1 MSTTMS
7 LALVLFTRSALAQ
20 VSEVTAAP
28 DEVARFRGGVSL
40 ATGIFLAGVTPEL
53 DLTAQA
59 GVQLT
64 PRWALVG
71 EAGLTWGLPRE
82 AGTRVAYAHL
92 EALAEATFAHRYF
105 IGVGP
110 LIAFGL
116 WSAPS
121 GTSSASAAAGLFPG
135 LDLRIGAGFGSRDD
149 SGRRHQFTV
158 GLDAKLMIAA
168 AAVSASSASA
178 PATIGPGLGTSLIL
192 FLGYQAK

>member
-7 LALVLFTRSALAQ
+7 LMLLFVTHSALAQ
-20 VSEVTAAP
+20 VPELAAAP
-28 DEVARFRGGVSL
+28 DEAARFRGGVSL
-40 ATGIFLAGVTPEL
+40 ATGIFLAGATPEL

-64 PRWALVG
+64 RRWALLG

-82 AGTRVAYAHL
+82 AGTYLTYGHVG
-92 EALAEATFAHRYF
+92 ALAEATFADRYF
-105 IGVGP
+105 IGAGP
-110 LIAFGL
+110 LVAFGL
-116 WSAPS
+116 WSAP
-121 GTSSASAAAGLFPG
+121 TSTDAASAAAGLFPG
-135 LDLRIGAGFGSRDD
+135 LDLRLGVGFGSRDE

-158 GLDAKLMIAA
+158 GLDAKLMIAG